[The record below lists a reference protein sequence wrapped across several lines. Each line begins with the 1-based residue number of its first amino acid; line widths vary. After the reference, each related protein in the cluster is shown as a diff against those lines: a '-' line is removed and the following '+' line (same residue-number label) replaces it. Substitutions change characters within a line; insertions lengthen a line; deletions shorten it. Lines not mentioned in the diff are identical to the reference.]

1 MFGVKM
7 DLRARTTVIAV
18 LVVAGVF
25 LGYVYVNASGKGTST
40 IVVRYDMEE
49 GVVIGVGD
57 SLGPEEREEIMAFA
71 IEKVVEDEEVV
82 ALLAGREYSVEAT
95 IHGTHT
101 VQDILQNNT
110 LTRSETR
117 IILEGKPVVT
127 VTLTFTDGSGYNVQ
141 VDIVDWSLG
150 EPVYSDEVAPPT
162 LLREAVDRALNRTR
176 SIP

>member
-1 MFGVKM
+1 M
-7 DLRARTTVIAV
+7 IAA
-18 LVVAGVF
+18 LVVAGVL
-25 LGYVYVNASGKGTST
+25 LGYVYVSASGKGTST
-40 IVVRYDMEE
+40 LVVRYDLDE

-71 IEKVVEDEEVV
+71 IEKVVEDEGVV

-95 IHGTHT
+95 IHGTQT
-101 VQDILQNNT
+101 IQEILQNNS
-110 LTRSETR
+110 LIRSETR

-141 VDIVDWSLG
+141 VDIGDWSLG
-150 EPVYSDEVAPPT
+150 EPVYSEEVAPPT

-176 SIP
+176 FGP